1 MPRIAAE
8 PLKQTVAEVFA
19 KAGCSP
25 HEAQRIAHYLV
36 ESNLV
41 GHDSHGVIRVAS
53 YVEWLRVGKVLANQS
68 PTAVL
73 ETECLAVL
81 DGNFGF
87 GQTIGEA
94 AVKLG
99 IEKARSQGVS
109 VIALR
114 NCGHLGRIG
123 DWPTLAAEANL
134 VSLHFVN
141 TSGAGN
147 LVAPHGA
154 IERRLSANPIAAG
167 VPRAGT
173 WPMIVDISTSAVA
186 EGKIRVALN
195 SGKRVPAGSIID
207 PEGRPTDDP
216 KVFYGPP
223 PGAILPFGA
232 HKGYALG
239 VLAEVLGGALTGG
252 GCTAPGVTRL
262 SNGML
267 SIYLDPARLTDD
279 DAFQGEV
286 RRFIEYVKT
295 ARPVV
300 ADGKVLIPGE
310 VEALNRQRKLAEGI
324 ELDETTWRQLS
335 DTCRSLGVSP
345 PPVAE

>member
-1 MPRIAAE
+1 MPRVVAE
-8 PLKQTVAEVFA
+8 PLKQTVREVFVA
-19 KAGCSP
+19 AGCLP
-25 HEAQRIAHYLV
+25 PEAQRVAHYLV
-36 ESNLV
+36 EANLV

-53 YVEWLRVGKVLANQS
+53 YVEWLRSGKVLANQT
-68 PTAVL
+68 PTVVL
-73 ETECLAVL
+73 ESGCLAVL
-81 DGNFGF
+81 DGHFGL
-87 GQTIGEA
+87 GQTIGES
-94 AVKLG
+94 AVKMG
-99 IEKARSQGVS
+99 IEKTRSGGVA

-123 DWPTLAAEANL
+123 DWPSLAAEANL
-134 VSLHFVN
+134 ISLHFVN

-147 LVAPHGA
+147 LMAPFGA
-154 IERRLSANPIAAG
+154 IDRRLSANPIAAG

-173 WPMIVDISTSAVA
+173 WPLIVDISTSAIA

-207 PEGRPTDDP
+207 ADGKPIDDP
-216 KVFYGPP
+216 QIFYGSP

-267 SIYLDPARLTDD
+267 SIYVDPNRFAESDVFR
-279 DAFQGEV
+279 AEV
-286 RRFIEYVKT
+286 ERFIDYVKS
-295 ARPVV
+295 ARPI
-300 ADGKVLIPGE
+300 APDGKVLVPGE
-310 VEALNRQRKLAEGI
+310 VEALSRQRKLAEGI
-324 ELDETTWRQLS
+324 ELDDTTWRQLS
-335 DTCRSLGVSP
+335 ETCQSLGVSP
-345 PPVAE
+345 PRAAD